1 MWYARK
7 RSSKHGRQA
16 PHGRQVPQGRKV
28 PQHMLGLAVPL
39 ALMLTAAPLQAENLH
54 ATWQGEGSSALID
67 RMLTTLAE
75 DLRSNRLFLSTGTE
89 QLRSFLL
96 QRLCLAASTGC
107 VLPAAANTSDLVLTP
122 AQVDLLLQ
130 HLTASMQAQHLPLH
144 QQQLLLQQLA
154 LRTPAPAAAQPLAS
168 L

>member
-16 PHGRQVPQGRKV
+16 PHGRRA

-39 ALMLTAAPLQAENLH
+39 ALMLAAAPLQAENLH

-107 VLPAAANTSDLVLTP
+107 SVLPAAASTADLVLTP